1 MVKRSERLSAA
12 KQTTVLNGGGVIVVC
27 GSRAKIQAVETRLN
41 AVEAGIHTIEA
52 GIHATEA
59 GIHAIEACLDST
71 QAHFHTTKP
80 TVDRVQSV
88 KNMICVLNGGEID
101 HALHL
106 VHEVVETGP
115 NAIEIRLRSRLLTLR
130 IHAGGLCACREVRK

>member
-12 KQTTVLNGGGVIVVC
+12 KKTTVLDDGGVIVVF

-41 AVEAGIHTIEA
+41 AVEAGIYTI
-52 GIHATEA
+52 EA

-80 TVDRVQSV
+80 TVDRVQGV
-88 KNMICVLNGGEID
+88 KNMICVLDGGEID